1 MDVMSSRNPCN
12 QSPWHPHP
20 AGSKHQHPL
29 EQDLRNS
36 RQNPFPT
43 RTLPERTSCAN
54 RRPSLSFVPPP
65 KDFSGLSLRK
75 VQMVSMLGSVSLSSA
90 RSRVA
95 PMSTGRRE
103 RPQTCPH
110 SAHSPTGPAPI
121 TAVVFAV
128 LGVAFILLDRSNIE
142 AKLHAAVSACRRI
155 EAQSAS
161 VQHSSTRKRTSPR
174 ITG

>member
-1 MDVMSSRNPCN
+1 MDITSSRNPWN

-20 AGSKHQHPL
+20 AGSRDQHPP

-36 RQNPFPT
+36 RQNPFST
-43 RTLPERTSCAN
+43 RTLPELTSCAN
-54 RRPSLSFVPPP
+54 RRPSLSFVPQP

-75 VQMVSMLGSVSLSSA
+75 VQ
-90 RSRVA
+90 
-95 PMSTGRRE
+95 T
-103 RPQTCPH
+103 
-110 SAHSPTGPAPI
+110 
-121 TAVVFAV
+121 
-128 LGVAFILLDRSNIE
+128 DRTLR
-142 AKLHAAVSACRRI
+142 LHAAVSACRRM